1 MHIRPSSREIVITE
15 YEMARIVA
23 HAIIYLGLICSIV
36 SADESAGKEAQN
48 VASET
53 GYKTPELSGFAH
65 LVETF
70 DDEEAFKKTWV
81 LSEAKKDSIDEDIAK
96 YDGVWSVEEP
106 KKHAQDGD
114 LGLVLKSKARHAAV
128 SATLTKPFH
137 FKDKPLIVQYEVNFQ
152 EGQECGGAYLKLLT
166 LDPEHGDLKKFHDK
180 TPYTIMFGPD
190 KCGNDH
196 KLHFIF
202 RHKNPLNG
210 TIEEKHCKKPRER
223 LEDFFKDK
231 QPHLYTLIA
240 RPDNSFE
247 IKVDGKVVNSGSLLD
262 DFSPPVNPPLEIEDP
277 SDVQPE
283 DWDDREKVPDLS
295 AVKPD
300 DWDEDAPAQIVD
312 EDDAMPEG
320 WLEDE
325 PPMIPNPDSVKPD
338 DWDVEMDGE
347 WEPPE
352 IPNPKCADAPGCGAY
367 KQKMKKNPRYKG
379 KWSPPL
385 INNPNYKGK
394 WKPKLVHNPN
404 YFNDEHP
411 FQMMPIAAVGFELWS
426 MSTDIFFDN
435 ILVTN
440 NEDVARKWADD
451 TFEVHR
457 AKIAEESVSLWGR
470 ILKATNYK
478 PGWWALYIVYCA
490 VPVVLYIWYL
500 LKRFREDKY
509 DLKDED
515 KQPLETNEEP
525 SPQQEENENEPAG
538 AEAEE
543 EAGKA
548 SEAEQANETEQASE
562 TEQANETEKVSET
575 EELIESE
582 ENDKPAIG
590 GDGPRRRKPN
600 KE

>member
-1 MHIRPSSREIVITE
+1 
-15 YEMARIVA
+15 MARIVA
-23 HAIIYLGLICSIV
+23 NVIVYLCLLCNIIT
-36 SADESAGKEAQN
+36 ADESNDNVQD
-48 VASET
+48 VASKT
-53 GYKTPELSGFAH
+53 VYKTPEVSGYAY

-70 DDEEAFKKTWV
+70 DDEEKFKDTWI
-81 LSEAKKDSIDEDIAK
+81 LSEAKKDSTDEDIAK
-96 YDGVWSVEEP
+96 YDGIWSVEEP
-106 KKHAQDGD
+106 KKHAQEGD
-114 LGLVLKSKARHAAV
+114 LGLVLKSKARHAAI
-128 SATLTKPFH
+128 SALLSKPFH
-137 FKDKPLIVQYEVNFQ
+137 FKDNPLIVQYEVNFQ

-166 LDPEHGDLKKFHDK
+166 LDPEHEDLNKFHDK

-210 TIEEKHCKKPRER
+210 SIEEKHCKKPRER

-231 QPHLYTLIA
+231 QPHLYTLII

-247 IKVDGKVVNSGSLLD
+247 IKVDNKVVNSGSLLD
-262 DFSPPVNPPLEIEDP
+262 DFTPPVNPPLEIEDP

-283 DWDDREKVPDLS
+283 DWDDKEKIPDLS

-312 EDDAMPEG
+312 EDDIMPEG

-325 PPMIPNPDSVKPD
+325 PPMIPNPDSVKPE

-352 IPNPKCADAPGCGAY
+352 IPNPKCADVPGCGPY

-394 WKPKLVHNPN
+394 WKPKLIHNPN
-404 YFNDEHP
+404 YFNDENP
-411 FQMMPIAAVGFELWS
+411 FQMMSIFAVGFELWS
-426 MSTDIFFDN
+426 MSTDILFDN
-435 ILVTN
+435 ILVTD

-451 TFEVHR
+451 TFEVRR
-457 AKIAEESVSLWGR
+457 ARIAEESWSVWRQIGTFTAEHPWMWAVYIIAAGFP
-470 ILKATNYK
+470 IL
-478 PGWWALYIVYCA
+478 LVIYCCCFA
-490 VPVVLYIWYL
+490 SQ
-500 LKRFREDKY
+500 EKY

-515 KQPLETNEEP
+515 KQPLEVNEETTP
-525 SPQQEENENEPAG
+525 RQQEENENE
-538 AEAEE
+538 
-543 EAGKA
+543 
-548 SEAEQANETEQASE
+548 SE
-562 TEQANETEKVSET
+562 TKPDSTKADEETEKVNEPETANET

-582 ENDKPAIG
+582 ENDKPAMG

>member
-1 MHIRPSSREIVITE
+1 
-15 YEMARIVA
+15 MARIIA
-23 HAIIYLGLICSIV
+23 NIIIYLCLVCSII
-36 SADESAGKEAQN
+36 SANEDNDNIVEN
-48 VASET
+48 VRSET
-53 GYKTPELSGFAH
+53 VYKTPEVPLVETSY

-70 DDEEAFKKTWV
+70 NDEEKFKNRWV

-96 YDGVWSVEEP
+96 YDGIWSVEEP
-106 KKHAQDGD
+106 KKHAQEGD
-114 LGLVLKSKARHAAV
+114 LGLVLKSKARHAAIAAEL
-128 SATLTKPFH
+128 SEPFYL
-137 FKDKPLIVQYEVNFQ
+137 KDKPLVVQYEVNFQ

-166 LDPEHGDLKKFHDK
+166 LAQGHEDLKKFHDK

-210 TIEEKHCKKPRER
+210 SIEEKHCKKPRER

-231 QPHLYTLIA
+231 QPHLYTLIV

-247 IKVDGKVVNSGSLLD
+247 IKVDNKVVNSGSLLD
-262 DFSPPVNPPLEIEDP
+262 DFTPPVNPPLEIEDP
-277 SDVQPE
+277 TDVQPE
-283 DWDDREKVPDLS
+283 DWDDREKIPDLS

-312 EDDAMPEG
+312 EDDVMPKG

-325 PPMIPNPDSVKPD
+325 PPMIPNPDSVKPE
-338 DWDVEMDGE
+338 DWDVEMDGD

-352 IPNPKCADAPGCGAY
+352 IPNPKCADVPGCGPY

-379 KWSPPL
+379 RWSPPL

-394 WKPKLVHNPN
+394 WKPRLIHNPD

-411 FQMMPIAAVGFELWS
+411 FRMMPIFAIGFELWS

-435 ILVTN
+435 ILITDD
-440 NEDVARKWADD
+440 EEVAAKWAEE
-451 TFEVHR
+451 TFEVRR
-457 AKIAEESVSLWGR
+457 ARIAEES
-470 ILKATNYK
+470 
-478 PGWWALYIVYCA
+478 
-490 VPVVLYIWYL
+490 
-500 LKRFREDKY
+500 DKY

-515 KQPLETNEEP
+515 KQPLEVNEETE
-525 SPQQEENENEPAG
+525 SKQEENENPPPIKEPEG
-538 AEAEE
+538 EGEGGEE
-543 EAGKA
+543 EEEEEEGGGEGEEEGK
-548 SEAEQANETEQASE
+548 QNEI
-562 TEQANETEKVSET
+562 
-575 EELIESE
+575 EEMIESE
-582 ENDKPAIG
+582 ENDKPAVG